1 MKAKIILQI
10 HDELLIETPND
21 ELEKVKEILISN
33 MQNVIKLSV
42 PLNAELEVGKTWYD
56 AK

>member
-1 MKAKIILQI
+1 MSEQQSQLK
-10 HDELLIETPND
+10 
-21 ELEKVKEILISN
+21 KVKEILISN